1 MTQAKDLRQL
11 VRIEAQTKRLSRF
24 NEVPEPARE
33 RHPLRVTHPLPRAV
47 FDNRRKEIQRP
58 GRRRSIAM
66 QRLPCP
72 VHPAL
77 LIGQFRHRHLTH
89 TGHTIASSGSERA
102 VFNLFNACS
111 TVHTSSA

>member
-1 MTQAKDLRQL
+1 
-11 VRIEAQTKRLSRF
+11 
-24 NEVPEPARE
+24 
-33 RHPLRVTHPLPRAV
+33 
-47 FDNRRKEIQRP
+47 
-58 GRRRSIAM
+58 M